1 MNLTKNEF
9 SLLFKDHGF
18 EIVNI
23 YPVENMPILY
33 KFSFFR
39 SKLHKEFNENIARSE
54 GYRLSRFGQKLQNIL
69 MKYFP
74 DQFCN
79 IFVLIASKSK

>member
-9 SLLFKDHGF
+9 SSLFKNNGF
-18 EIVNI
+18 EIENI
-23 YPVENMPILY
+23 YPAENMPILY
-33 KFSFFR
+33 KFPFFQAK
-39 SKLHKEFNENIARSE
+39 SHKEFNENIARSE

-69 MKYFP
+69 MKYFS

-79 IFVLIASKSK
+79 IYVLIAHKK